1 MRECVILNKAL
12 YVTSTYYHALIACV
26 KQLLE
31 PRSADMICTDCIPLG
46 DELSER
52 VRVSGLFDCV
62 YYIENVREYHAK
74 NRLDYFL
81 NLHRKNAEL
90 IENQLSLDFGCYGEI
105 NVFHDDIWASHYLKD
120 RKIRYR
126 LIEDALD
133 SFKFISS
140 SIFRYMIPKRRFRSS
155 IKNFFRVGYVFCG
168 YDNCTY
174 EVEVNDR
181 NGVKIESFASKKIV
195 QVPRKAMFD
204 RLSPGDIDILKNIFM
219 KNIPEIDPEDSVLLL
234 TQPLFV
240 DGVVRSEMDQLSYY
254 RKLVDINLSSERLI
268 IKPHPRDLTDYSEI
282 FPEAVI
288 LDKNMPVEI
297 LELTQ
302 NTGFRKLLS
311 INSTSARFIKAQK
324 YILTE
329 TL

>member
-1 MRECVILNKAL
+1 MNKVL

-26 KQLLE
+26 KQLLD
-31 PRSADMICTDCIPLG
+31 RRTADMICTDYIPLG
-46 DELSER
+46 GELSER
-52 VRVSGLFDCV
+52 IRMSGLFDSA
-62 YYIENVREYHAK
+62 YYIENIREYHAK
-74 NRLDYFL
+74 NRLDFFL

-90 IENQLSLDFGCYGEI
+90 IESQLPLDFGCYREI

-120 RKIRYR
+120 RRIKYR

-140 SIFRYMIPKRRFRSS
+140 SIFRYMIPERRFRSS
-155 IKNFFRVGYVFCG
+155 IKNLFRVGYVFCG

-181 NGVKIESFASKKIV
+181 NGVEIESFASKKIV
-195 QVPRKAMFD
+195 QVPRRAMFD
-204 RLSPGDIDILKNIFM
+204 RLSPEDIDILKNIFM
-219 KNIPEIDPEDSVLLL
+219 KSIPDIDPENSSLLL

-240 DGVVRSEMDQLSYY
+240 DGVVGSEKDQLSYY
-254 RKLVDINLSSERLI
+254 RKLIDINLSGERLV
-268 IKPHPRDLTDYSEI
+268 IKPHPRDLTDYSDT

-302 NTGFRKLLS
+302 NTGYRKLLS
-311 INSTSARFIKAQK
+311 INSTSAGFIKAQK
-324 YILTE
+324 YILME